1 MQPASR
7 GKWLAVHIG
16 PGGAIDLPADMQ
28 RELRE
33 LEARGDRLTHYELL
47 GVPADAD
54 GAAIRRAYLER
65 SKRFHPDV
73 WYRKDLGQFEAVLS
87 KWFQRLSAAYQ
98 VLSDEEARAEYDREH
113 VA

>member
-33 LEARGDRLTHYELL
+33 LEDRGTRLTHYELL

-54 GAAIRRAYLER
+54 GAAIRRAYLEK
-65 SKRFHPDV
+65 SKRFHRD
-73 WYRKDLGQFEAVLS
+73 
-87 KWFQRLSAAYQ
+87 
-98 VLSDEEARAEYDREH
+98 ARELDPKRSEIANKLIELERAQLKALAH
-113 VA
+113 